1 MPFPADLSFKNQS
14 LLRLSSDHGAPS
26 PTGPTRRGGP
36 RRGVWSITEDHPSE
50 SSRILSWTT
59 HGDFPQ
65 DYSTIPEASG
75 YD

>member
-1 MPFPADLSFKNQS
+1 MPVPADLSFKNQS

-36 RRGVWSITEDHPSE
+36 GGSITEDPSE